1 MPFLPPCP
9 WPLCSSCLFCLIAL
23 AVARMLIAQGPLS
36 SHHLHGQLD
45 SEFNLLEGFVF
56 HAHIKFKH
64 PVRFNKVCVTKTSE
78 NRLCCDGEYALFMFW
93 LHNLYASFPSI
104 MFV

>member
-1 MPFLPPCP
+1 
-9 WPLCSSCLFCLIAL
+9 
-23 AVARMLIAQGPLS
+23 MLIAQGPLS

-64 PVRFNKVCVTKTSE
+64 PVRFNNVCVRQRQRKIVGVVIV
-78 NRLCCDGEYALFMFW
+78 NILCLCFGCIIYMLVSPA
-93 LHNLYASFPSI
+93 I
-104 MFV
+104 MFA